1 MPRNP
6 DKRRCQQ
13 ATCRAWARHDS
24 PFCAMHQPRPGS
36 GSAVPQNTPSEPLD
50 DLALLEEEVRRLL
63 EARAEFQ
70 AWAREVRAA
79 GGKVEITP
87 LQFLK
92 AWGDVSAR
100 LIQLLRARK
109 ALQPRGD
116 AIEDLVE
123 AVWQELQGAGRT
135 EVEPADADGVDQVR

>member
-36 GSAVPQNTPSEPLD
+36 DKVVPPNTPSEPLD
-50 DLALLEEEVRRLL
+50 DLALPEEEVRRLL

-79 GGKVEITP
+79 GGKVEVTP

-123 AVWQELQGAGRT
+123 AVWQEMQGNT
-135 EVEPADADGVDQVR
+135 LPEEEVEDGED

>member
-6 DKRRCQQ
+6 AKRRCQQ
-13 ATCRAWARHDS
+13 VTCRAWARHDS

-36 GSAVPQNTPSEPLD
+36 EAVVTVTAPSEPLD

-70 AWAREVRAA
+70 SWAREVRAA
-79 GGKVEITP
+79 GGKVEVTP

-100 LIQLLRARK
+100 LIQLLRAGK

-123 AVWQELQGAGRT
+123 AVWQEMQGSTVQHDEA
-135 EVEPADADGVDQVR
+135 VDKEK

>member
-36 GSAVPQNTPSEPLD
+36 EMAVFPSAPVEPLD

-70 AWAREVRAA
+70 VWAREVRAA
-79 GGKVEITP
+79 GGKDEVTP

-92 AWGDVSAR
+92 AWGDASAR
-100 LIQLLRARK
+100 LIQLLRAHK

-116 AIEDLVE
+116 AIEELVD
-123 AVWQELQGAGRT
+123 AVWQELQGAGRN
-135 EVEPADADGVDQVR
+135 EDEPADDDGTD

>member
-6 DKRRCQQ
+6 AKRRCQQ

-36 GSAVPQNTPSEPLD
+36 EVNVPGASASEPLD

-70 AWAREVRAA
+70 SWAREVRAA

-87 LQFLK
+87 LQFIK

-123 AVWQELQGAGRT
+123 AVWQEMQGNTPGDET
-135 EVEPADADGVDQVR
+135 EDAED